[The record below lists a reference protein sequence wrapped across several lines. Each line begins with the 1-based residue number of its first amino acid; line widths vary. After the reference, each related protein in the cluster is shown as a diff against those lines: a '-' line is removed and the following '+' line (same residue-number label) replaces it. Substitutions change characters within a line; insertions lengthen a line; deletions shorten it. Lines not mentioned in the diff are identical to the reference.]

1 MIVAPQIERFLD
13 VWSDSDLLD
22 NISTALTCTE
32 ADALADLLRF
42 FDYDESA
49 DVLIGAHSVGDDE
62 GDDHFREPTRCTVEH
77 GDWCPGCNR

>member
-1 MIVAPQIERFLD
+1 MSERTRIFAPQIERFLD

-22 NISTALTCTE
+22 NISTALTCSE

-49 DVLIGAHSVGDDE
+49 DVLIEAHATGDDE
-62 GDDHFREPTRCTVEH
+62 GDSHWT
-77 GDWCPGCNR
+77 GDE